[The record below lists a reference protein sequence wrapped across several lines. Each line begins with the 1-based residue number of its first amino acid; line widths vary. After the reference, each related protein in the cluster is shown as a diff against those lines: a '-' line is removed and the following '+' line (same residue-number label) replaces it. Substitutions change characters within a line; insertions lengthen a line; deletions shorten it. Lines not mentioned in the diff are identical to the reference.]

1 MMSRGER
8 CTGVSFVVLLT
19 ALFAFARP
27 PRVSAQVVGATV
39 SGTVVDSSGA
49 KVPGVDIT
57 ITNVGTGIATA
68 TTTKS
73 DGVFVVPNLQPGNYE
88 VSAVAK
94 GFSTLIR
101 KGITLTVGQE
111 LILNLTLQI
120 GGVNEQVTVT
130 TEAPTVNLA
139 NATIGGLVEERT
151 VQELPL
157 NGRSWTDLAALQ
169 PGVHQSQDQPPITAG
184 DRIKR
189 GLGLELTISGGRP
202 QQNNYLLDG
211 VNINDY
217 ANAGPGS
224 VLGGNLG
231 TDAVAE
237 FAVLTTNYSA
247 EYGRTSGGVITA
259 TTKAGTNDFHGSIYE
274 FLRNAALDADS
285 FIDNAQG
292 NPKPTFR
299 RNQFGASAGGP
310 IQKDKTFIF
319 GDYEGVRQALGI
331 TTVSNVLSSDALN
344 GTINMAP
351 DPVNF
356 PLCAAIPADP
366 SQCKVSIDPNTAKF
380 LATGLIPKATSGDV
394 AGVNS
399 AQFAFTQ
406 MQNTG
411 ENFFIIRSD
420 HMFSTKDRI
429 FATYQFD
436 KASQSIPDQFNTL
449 LLHNPMFRQTV
460 AIEENHVFSP
470 SLLNSIRVGFNR
482 DNVESPSGATAINP
496 AAGDTTLGFIPG
508 TTIGNIT
515 INSDGLAGYPGGV
528 DVQAPFKFHWN
539 SIQAYDNLFLTK
551 GKHSMKFGA
560 NIERIRGNTFGADF
574 PGGQLIFNSL
584 YDFLT
589 NDRAAVNADVPG
601 LVTGRGVRQT
611 IFGAYFQDDF
621 HVRPNLSVNIGL
633 RYEMAS
639 IITEEAG
646 KLANLRSFAP
656 VFENLKPVVGTPG
669 PGQAQIF
676 VGSPYINNPTKRNFE
691 PRVGFAW
698 DPFNDGKT
706 SVAGGFGVFDVLPLP
721 VEMGS
726 GVDGSVP
733 FDVGASSGQSSTA
746 GGAMQLGCSTPCG
759 VYGQALSNQ
768 SGRNYVMDFNPHRNY
783 VMQWNFDI
791 QREIFPNTSI
801 MVGYVGARGKHM
813 RFQADDVN
821 MVYPVTGTSMPSS
834 GPLTWPVPN
843 TAPVPLSGT
852 CLDGSTPSS
861 SGCPWPVVNQFM
873 GRTQMAL
880 WDGSYSYNGLQ
891 VQVRKAM
898 AHGFQ
903 VEGSY
908 TFSKNMD
915 DGGGSVA
922 SDPFRNSISTLLWFC
937 KACRRGLS
945 DQDQRHVLTINY
957 DWNIP
962 TPASFGHAET
972 AILGGWETGSILS
985 VQSGTPFTVLLS
997 GDDLGQ
1003 NNTDPY
1009 SYPDKVNS
1017 PGCKNPI
1024 NPQNASNYVKI
1035 ACFTVP
1041 NPINSLGNAG
1051 RNSVIGPGLVDLD
1064 FSLFKN
1070 IPIREALKA
1079 QFRAEFFNI
1088 VNHPNFQSPNDNR
1101 VILNPDGSSPAN
1113 AGAITLMN
1121 TTSRQIQFALKF
1133 TW

>member
-1 MMSRGER
+1 MIRSGFMRTCVR
-8 CTGVSFVVLLT
+8 IALPVAMVLSFCIPT
-19 ALFAFARP
+19 
-27 PRVSAQVVGATV
+27 RVSAQVVGATI
-39 SGTVVDSSGA
+39 SGTVTDTSGS
-49 KVPGVDIT
+49 KMPGVDVV
-57 ITNVGTGIATA
+57 ITNVGTGIATR
-68 TTTKS
+68 TTS
-73 DGVFVVPNLQPGNYE
+73 QGEGSFSMPNLQPGNYE
-88 VSAVAK
+88 ITASAK
-94 GFSTLIR
+94 GFSTLVR

-111 LILNLTLQI
+111 MILNLSMQV
-120 GGVNEQVTVT
+120 GSVNEQVTVT
-130 TEAPTVNLA
+130 AEAPTVNLA
-139 NATIGGLVEERT
+139 NATLGGLVEGRA

-157 NGRSWTDLAALQ
+157 NGRSWTDLATLQ

-259 TTKAGTNDFHGSIYE
+259 TTKAGTNDFHGSAYE

-292 NPKPTFR
+292 NPKPPFR

-310 IQKDKTFIF
+310 IKKDNTFIF

-356 PLCAAIPADP
+356 PLCAAIPGDP
-366 SQCKVSIDPNTAKF
+366 SQCQVSIDPNTAKF
-380 LATGLIPKATSGDV
+380 LAAGLIPKATSGDV
-394 AGVNS
+394 PGVNS

-406 MQNTG
+406 MQITA
-411 ENFFIIRSD
+411 ENFFIIRAD
-420 HMFSTKDRI
+420 HTFSAKDRI
-429 FATYQFD
+429 FATYVFD

-560 NIERIRGNTFGADF
+560 NIERLRGNTFGADF

-611 IFGAYFQDDF
+611 IFGAYFQDDY
-621 HVRPNLSVNIGL
+621 HVRSNLSVNIGL

-639 IITEEAG
+639 VITEESG
-646 KLANLRSFAP
+646 KLANLRSFTP
-656 VFENLKPVVGTPG
+656 VLENLKPVVGTPG
-669 PGQAQIF
+669 PGEAEIF
-676 VGSPYINNPTKRNFE
+676 LGSPYINNPTKRNFE

-698 DPFNDGKT
+698 DPFSNGKT
-706 SVAGGFGVFDVLPLP
+706 SVAGGFGIFDVLPLP

-733 FDVGASSGQSSTA
+733 FDVGASSGQASTA

-759 VYGQALSNQ
+759 VYGQALNNQ
-768 SGRNYVMDFNPHRNY
+768 RGREHLSRAG
-783 VMQWNFDI
+783 
-791 QREIFPNTSI
+791 
-801 MVGYVGARGKHM
+801 VGHVRGRLDPVLDWMSLARGQPIH
-813 RFQADDVN
+813 
-821 MVYPVTGTSMPSS
+821 
-834 GPLTWPVPN
+834 GPDSNGP
-843 TAPVPLSGT
+843 
-852 CLDGSTPSS
+852 
-861 SGCPWPVVNQFM
+861 M
-873 GRTQMAL
+873 G
-880 WDGSYSYNGLQ
+880 W
-891 VQVRKAM
+891 K
-898 AHGFQ
+898 
-903 VEGSY
+903 
-908 TFSKNMD
+908 
-915 DGGGSVA
+915 
-922 SDPFRNSISTLLWFC
+922 LL
-937 KACRRGLS
+937 L
-945 DQDQRHVLTINY
+945 
-957 DWNIP
+957 
-962 TPASFGHAET
+962 
-972 AILGGWETGSILS
+972 
-985 VQSGTPFTVLLS
+985 
-997 GDDLGQ
+997 
-1003 NNTDPY
+1003 
-1009 SYPDKVNS
+1009 
-1017 PGCKNPI
+1017 
-1024 NPQNASNYVKI
+1024 
-1035 ACFTVP
+1035 
-1041 NPINSLGNAG
+1041 
-1051 RNSVIGPGLVDLD
+1051 
-1064 FSLFKN
+1064 
-1070 IPIREALKA
+1070 
-1079 QFRAEFFNI
+1079 
-1088 VNHPNFQSPNDNR
+1088 
-1101 VILNPDGSSPAN
+1101 
-1113 AGAITLMN
+1113 
-1121 TTSRQIQFALKF
+1121 
-1133 TW
+1133 

>member
-8 CTGVSFVVLLT
+8 CTGVSFVVLLA
-19 ALFAFARP
+19 ALFAFALP
-27 PRVSAQVVGATV
+27 PRLSAQVVGATV

-49 KVPGVDIT
+49 KVPGADIT
-57 ITNVGTGIATA
+57 ITNIGTGIATA

-73 DGVFVVPNLQPGNYE
+73 DGVFVVPNLQPGNYD
-88 VSAVAK
+88 VSTVAK

-111 LILNLTLQI
+111 LILNLTLQV

-130 TEAPTVNLA
+130 AEAPTVNLA
-139 NATIGGLVEERT
+139 NATISGVVEQRT

-157 NGRSWTDLAALQ
+157 NGRSWTDLATLQ
-169 PGVHQSQDQPPITAG
+169 PGVHQSQNQPPITAS
-184 DRIKR
+184 DRVKR
-189 GLGLELTISGGRP
+189 GLGLELTISGARP

-259 TTKAGTNDFHGSIYE
+259 TTKSGTNDFHGSAYE
-274 FLRNAALDADS
+274 FFRNAGLDAAN
-285 FIDNAQG
+285 FFDNANG
-292 NPKPTFR
+292 NPKPPFR
-299 RNQFGASAGGP
+299 QNQFGASAGGP
-310 IQKDKTFIF
+310 IEKDNTFIF
-319 GDYEGVRQALGI
+319 GDYEGVRRTLGL
-331 TTVSNVLSSDALN
+331 TTISNVPSTDALN
-344 GTINMAP
+344 GLLTGEFTN
-351 DPVNF
+351 DVF
-356 PLCAAIPADP
+356 PTGQHPCVATGVPH
-366 SQCKVSIDPNTAKF
+366 QCQVTIDPNTLKF
-380 LATGLIPKATSGDV
+380 LNTGLMPKQTSPYV
-394 AGVNS
+394 AGDNS
-399 AQFAFTQ
+399 AQFFFTQ
-406 MQNTG
+406 LQRTS
-411 ENFFIIRSD
+411 ENFFIIRAD
-420 HMFSTKDRI
+420 HTFSTRDRI

-436 KASQSIPDQFNTL
+436 KASQSIPDQYNSL
-449 LLHNPMFRQTV
+449 LIHNPMFRQTV

-470 SLLNSIRVGFNR
+470 SLLNSFRVGFNR
-482 DNVESPSGATAINP
+482 DNVESPSGANAINP
-496 AAGDTTLGFIPG
+496 AAADTSLGFIPG
-508 TTIGNIT
+508 TSIGNIS
-515 INSDGLAGYPGGV
+515 INSDGLVGYPGGV
-528 DVQAPFKFHWN
+528 DVNAPFKFHWN
-539 SIQAYDNLFLTK
+539 SIQAYDNLFYTK
-551 GKHSMKFGA
+551 GKHSIKFGA
-560 NIERIRGNTFGADF
+560 NVERIRGNTFGADF
-574 PGGQLIFNSL
+574 PGGQLIFPTL
-584 YDFLT
+584 YDFLV
-589 NDRAAVNADVPG
+589 NDTATVNADVPSTT
-601 LVTGRGVRQT
+601 TGRGVRQT
-611 IFGAYFQDDF
+611 IFGTYLQDDY
-621 HVRPNLSVNIGL
+621 HVRPNLTVNVGL

-646 KLANLRSFAP
+646 KLANLRSFD
-656 VFENLKPVVGTPG
+656 VVYNNLQPVVGTPG

-698 DPFNDGKT
+698 DPFNNGKT
-706 SVAGGFGVFDVLPLP
+706 SVAGGFGIFDVLPLP

-733 FDVGASSGQSSTA
+733 FDVSASEANVTPSGDV
-746 GGAMQLGCSTPCG
+746 AMHLGCSTPCG
-759 VYGQALSNQ
+759 AYGVALNAK
-768 SGRNYVMDFNPHRNY
+768 SGRNYVMDFNPKRNY
-783 VMQWNFDI
+783 VMQWNLNI
-791 QREIFPNTSI
+791 QREIVPNLSI

-821 MVYPVTGTSMPSS
+821 MVYPLGFSLTTPLS
-834 GPLTWPVPN
+834 GPLIWPGPTTGNCPN
-843 TAPVPLSGT
+843 
-852 CLDGSTPSS
+852 GSNTFP
-861 SGCPWPVVNQFM
+861 CPVVNQSM

-891 VQVRKAM
+891 VQVKKTM

-945 DQDQRHVLTINY
+945 DQDQRHNLTINY
-957 DWNIP
+957 EWDIP
-962 TPASFGHAET
+962 TPSTFNAPEKVVLA
-972 AILGGWETGSILS
+972 GWEAGGILT
-985 VQSGTPFTVLLS
+985 VASGTPFTVLLS

-1003 NNTDPY
+1003 NNTDAY
-1009 SYPDKVNS
+1009 SYPDKVSS

-1024 NPQNASNYVKI
+1024 NPNNPNDYVKI
-1035 ACFTVP
+1035 SCFTVP
-1041 NPINSLGNAG
+1041 NPITRLGDAG
-1051 RNSVIGPGLVDLD
+1051 RNDVIGPGLVDLD

-1088 VNHPNFQSPNDNR
+1088 INHPNFASPNDNR
-1101 VILNPDGSSPAN
+1101 VILNPDGSVPSN
-1113 AGAITLMN
+1113 ASAVTLPS
-1121 TTSRQIQFALKF
+1121 TTSRQIQLALKF